1 MHYIASQ
8 MMSLK
13 EMCRLSI
20 LSCLSRGNYSQIS
33 TLPLPSPIVHYISS
47 GRSWDTTPVAPKMLC
62 PISEE
67 DMKQRPT
74 TEDDHRGDMFVVDRD
89 QQRYLLVN
97 CRGAVLMQLPLQ
109 RARDEDTEEDPEMD
123 EYDYCG
129 PSDERDNQNMD
140 HSDDQND
147 LLKDQG
153 EDYYDQRNEDEEQPL
168 DGSMESL
175 EQYV

>member
-1 MHYIASQ
+1 
-8 MMSLK
+8 
-13 EMCRLSI
+13 
-20 LSCLSRGNYSQIS
+20 
-33 TLPLPSPIVHYISS
+33 
-47 GRSWDTTPVAPKMLC
+47 
-62 PISEE
+62 
-67 DMKQRPT
+67 MKQRPA